1 MLGVGGGN
9 NNRRSRIVDLEE
21 MMLMEAIRL
30 SLAEEEERKRR
41 EKEKEEEEAR
51 KKKGKGKERED
62 QEEGDPERGFS
73 SLAEMV
79 EGDCGGEVEGKGKVV
94 VEVGGT
100 EEAAR

>member
-51 KKKGKGKERED
+51 KKGKGKERED